1 MYSETMISTTKSTRM
16 NTCGQLFANNQGFC
30 KFIPMATESKVGDA
44 FSEFIQDFGIPKGM
58 HTDGT
63 KAEPMGR

>member
-1 MYSETMISTTKSTRM
+1 M